1 MSFEGFLFYNELLVW
16 NEDCKYYYRNY
27 HVRNDGKW
35 ISTTG
40 RVNTLLS
47 HIRIL
52 GYILNEV
59 RLSDIFD
66 GFAKQQGISPATNDE
81 VTRICAQYIG

>member
-1 MSFEGFLFYNELLVW
+1 MSLEAFLFYNELLVW
-16 NEDCKYYYRNY
+16 NEDCKYHYK
-27 HVRNDGKW
+27 DTDWKK
-35 ISTTG
+35 G

-52 GYILNEV
+52 GYMLEEV

-66 GFAKQQGISPATNDE
+66 GFARQQGISPASNDE
-81 VTRICAQYIG
+81 VIRTCINYVKMN